1 MKNNFLN
8 SKMMAKE
15 IHDNIPNFACEI
27 CGLKLDENKMK
38 DLIIFSRGEIGNDL
52 KKNLAFREN
61 THTIYIHKQCMKLL
75 INTKFGKLIRN
86 YFNNSI

>member
-1 MKNNFLN
+1 MKKYFLI

-15 IHDNIPNFACEI
+15 IHDHIPNFACEI

-38 DLIIFSRGEIGNDL
+38 DLIIFARGEIGNEMGQT
-52 KKNLAFREN
+52 LAFRES

>member
-1 MKNNFLN
+1 MI
-8 SKMMAKE
+8 ARE
-15 IHDNIPNFACEI
+15 IHDNIPNFACKI
-27 CGLKLDENKMK
+27 CGLKLDENKMH
-38 DLIIFSRGEIGNDL
+38 DLIIYARGEIGNEIE
-52 KKNLAFREN
+52 KKFTFRET